1 MDILSIVYFFLLGKK
16 YVVSAP
22 DVVYVGTSEN
32 VIIQIHGDTKSFPVT
47 IAVKI
52 NLSPENKFQSS
63 ASLTKGQ
70 KLLRPEKNFLLEL
83 SVFLTS
89 RFHLILSILNG
100 LLVQLFLLRAVT
112 VTGLLNS
119 LMEPSTCG

>member
-1 MDILSIVYFFLLGKK
+1 MDILSIVYFFLLGKNK

-32 VIIQIHGDTKSFPVT
+32 VVIQIHGDTKSFPVT

-63 ASLTKGQ
+63 ASLTK
-70 KLLRPEKNFLLEL
+70 KNFLLEL

-100 LLVQLFLLRAVT
+100 LLVQLFLLNAVT